1 MSWLDAFLIT
11 CAVELPIVAAIAPRG
26 ARRRAAI
33 DAFGANLLTHPAAW
47 YLVRALAAP
56 WVAVELGVTAVEL
69 LVYRAVTRMSWRRA
83 ALAACCANAV
93 TAAMS
98 FVV

>member
-1 MSWLDAFLIT
+1 MSWLEAFLIT
-11 CAVELPIVAAIAPRG
+11 CAIELPIVAAIAPRA
-26 ARRRAAI
+26 ARRRAVV

-56 WVAVELGVTAVEL
+56 WLAVEVSVTAVEL
-69 LVYRAVTRMSWRRA
+69 LVYRAVTRISWRRA
-83 ALAACCANAV
+83 GLAACCANGV
-93 TAAMS
+93 TAALS